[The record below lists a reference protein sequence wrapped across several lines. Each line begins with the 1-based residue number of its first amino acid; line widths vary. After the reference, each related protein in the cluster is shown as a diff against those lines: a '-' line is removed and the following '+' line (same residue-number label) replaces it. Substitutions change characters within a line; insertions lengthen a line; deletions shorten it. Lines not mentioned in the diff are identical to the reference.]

1 MEEVVVKQQLC
12 EAEKQ
17 HLALNMVGAST
28 MWAPWKLLNNFF
40 SRYNMDM
47 CEMYYEDGRQ
57 NDEKPGELM

>member
-1 MEEVVVKQQLC
+1 M
-12 EAEKQ
+12 Q

-47 CEMYYEDGRQ
+47 CEMYYEDGRR